1 MTVEDKKNDFKN
13 DFKNENREKKDK
25 KEKRE
30 KKDKKEKK
38 DKNENREKKDK
49 KEKINT
55 NKNIIRQF
63 GNFFNSIF
71 NFNRLKGAMYFNIH
85 LYILFII
92 GFATLFTTSITI
104 LIALL
109 VIVSMDALSIVVLHE
124 CPLTTME
131 KKYLG
136 ITSCEIRNEFLY
148 NSGIMYTCDHDYDK
162 QIELLINVWTLICAK
177 CLAIIF
183 LQMFYIKLFDISK
196 IYI

>member
-1 MTVEDKKNDFKN
+1 MT
-13 DFKNENREKKDK
+13 EKKVESKKKKVK
-25 KEKRE
+25 KEVEVVRE
-30 KKDKKEKK
+30 NKEVQEVVENKENMENQCK
-38 DKNENREKKDK
+38 IDTDKNV
-49 KEKINT
+49 
-55 NKNIIRQF
+55 IRQF
-63 GNFFNSIF
+63 GNLINDIFSFNK
-71 NFNRLKGAMYFNIH
+71 LKGALYMNIH
-85 LYILFII
+85 MYILFVI
-92 GFATLFTTSITI
+92 GFATLFTTSISV

-183 LQMFYIKLFDISK
+183 LQMFYIKLFDVSK

>member
-1 MTVEDKKNDFKN
+1 MKNKKIDT
-13 DFKNENREKKDK
+13 DR
-25 KEKRE
+25 
-30 KKDKKEKK
+30 
-38 DKNENREKKDK
+38 
-49 KEKINT
+49 
-55 NKNIIRQF
+55 NIIRQF

-71 NFNRLKGAMYFNIH
+71 NFNRLKGAIYFNIH
-85 LYILFII
+85 LYVVFII
-92 GFATLFTTSITI
+92 GFATLFTTSIAT

-148 NSGIMYTCDHDYDK
+148 NSGIMYTCEHDYEK
-162 QIELLINVWTLICAK
+162 QIELLINVWTMIAGK
-177 CLAIIF
+177 CLTIIF
-183 LQMFYIKLFDISK
+183 LQMFYIKLFDVSK

>member
-1 MTVEDKKNDFKN
+1 MTSSEAESKKQDLKKDKKL
-13 DFKNENREKKDK
+13 REKKDLK
-25 KEKRE
+25 KLRE
-30 KKDKKEKK
+30 KKD
-38 DKNENREKKDK
+38 DTFKNEKIDTNR
-49 KEKINT
+49 
-55 NKNIIRQF
+55 NIIRQF

-85 LYILFII
+85 LYVVFII
-92 GFATLFTTSITI
+92 GFATLFTTSIAT

-148 NSGIMYTCDHDYDK
+148 NSGIMYTCEHDYEK
-162 QIELLINVWTLICAK
+162 QIELLINVWTMIAGK
-177 CLAIIF
+177 CLTIIF
-183 LQMFYIKLFDISK
+183 LQMFYIKLFDVSK